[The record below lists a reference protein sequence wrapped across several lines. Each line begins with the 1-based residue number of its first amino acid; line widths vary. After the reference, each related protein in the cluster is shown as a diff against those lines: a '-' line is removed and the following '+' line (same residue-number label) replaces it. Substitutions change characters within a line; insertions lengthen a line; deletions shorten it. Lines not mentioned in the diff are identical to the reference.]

1 MKHMKRKSVFLI
13 VIALI
18 LLLAAC
24 GGNSG
29 NSGSSGGSSS
39 GGSGGGASSG
49 SQSGSSGG
57 ASDKPIEIK
66 FGTAVGPASPIY
78 EAFTYFKEEVEKQS
92 NGRLTVTIYD
102 SGQLGGEREL
112 AESIQ
117 LGNLEMAI
125 ISSPVLG
132 NFEPDMSFFDLPYL
146 VQDYDEMAE
155 FLKSPVMEEMNKKLI
170 ARGMRPLGWA
180 SIEFKQFNTNSKP
193 VRAPEDVKGLKIR
206 TQENNFMPDYY
217 RSLGASPTPIP
228 LPEVYSSLQQGIIDS
243 YDSGPLLNIS
253 ASLFEQTKYIS
264 VSNHFA
270 GVVSYTIGEDFYQ
283 SLPDD
288 LRAIVDQVGAETAA
302 KVHEISKN
310 TEVNGLKDL
319 AERGI
324 EVIYLTDEEKARFM
338 EYGKPLYEKAK
349 TVLTP
354 EFYELVDKEL
364 GLSSR

>member
-1 MKHMKRKSVFLI
+1 VKRKSIFIVFA
-13 VIALI
+13 ALI
-18 LLLAAC
+18 LVLAAC
-24 GGNSG
+24 GGGGSG
-29 NSGSSGGSSS
+29 SGSSGGSQSGSTSSGGSSS
-39 GGSGGGASSG
+39 GG
-49 SQSGSSGG
+49 GSSG
-57 ASDKPIEIK
+57 KPIEIK

-78 EAFTYFKEEVEKQS
+78 EAFTYFKDEVEKRS
-92 NGRLTVTIYD
+92 DGRLTVTIYD
-102 SGQLGGEREL
+102 SGSLGGEREL
-112 AESIQ
+112 AESVQ

-146 VQDYDEMAE
+146 VKDYDEMAE
-155 FLKSPVMEEMNKKLI
+155 FLKSPVMDEMNRKLI

-180 SIEFKQFNTNSKP
+180 SIEFKQFNTNVRP
-193 VRAPEDVKGLKIR
+193 VRTPEDVRGLKIR

-217 RSLGASPTPIP
+217 RSMGASPTPIP

-243 YDSGPLLNIS
+243 YDNGPLLNIS

-270 GVVSYTIGEDFYQ
+270 GVVGYMIGEGFYQ

-288 LRAIVDQVGAETAA
+288 LKGIVDEVGRETASRI
-302 KVHEISKN
+302 HEIAKN

-319 AERGI
+319 AAKGI
-324 EVIYLTDEEKARFM
+324 EVIYLTDAEKAKFM

-354 EFYELVDKEL
+354 EFYELVDRQL